1 MKDFVLVIRD
11 HMVMADI
18 FNFDFIWFG
27 WYKNLSSS
35 LYTSANEYGCPVGW
49 LSVSYVLSPTYWI
62 NLASKGGAILFTHA
76 QSLQGN
82 KGEGEDMH
90 AWVV

>member
-1 MKDFVLVIRD
+1 M
-11 HMVMADI
+11 
-18 FNFDFIWFG
+18 
-27 WYKNLSSS
+27 
-35 LYTSANEYGCPVGW
+35 SANEYGCPVGW